1 MIGHPKFNYDD
12 KVTFMIDNRIVTGYV
27 YIIDKYGIWEDNSD
41 VYYDIMSE
49 DETML
54 YKHIREDNLTKIS
67 NNI

>member
-12 KVTFMIDNRIVTGYV
+12 KVTFMIDDKIVKGYV

-54 YKHIREDNLTKIS
+54 YKHIREDNLKKLS
-67 NNI
+67 

>member
-1 MIGHPKFNYDD
+1 MIGHPKYNYDD
-12 KVTFMIDNRIVTGYV
+12 KVMFVIDDVPISGYV
-27 YIIDKYGIWEDNSD
+27 YIIDKDGVFEDNSD
-41 VYYDIMSE
+41 VYYDIMTE